1 MKRFVFFSHERNEH
15 PTRHAKPLLE
25 PDSLAERR
33 GSSGKNMN
41 TSQDHILVVDDDPEI
56 RHLLKTYLEK
66 NGYQVSTAAEG
77 GSMWMA
83 LERNHI
89 DLIVLDLML
98 PGVDGMELCRTLRTR
113 SKIPVIMLTAR
124 GDEMDRI
131 LGLEMGADD
140 YLAKPFSARE
150 LLARIKVILRRV
162 RDLPIDPLAD
172 APEKLDFSGWTLDT
186 RNQHLRSPDDVV
198 VPLSSAEYRLL
209 QVLLTHPNRTLT
221 RDQLLDLTQG
231 RESGPFDRSIDVL
244 IGRLRRHLGDD
255 AKQPELIKTVRGRG
269 YLLASKVTPTL

>member
-1 MKRFVFFSHERNEH
+1 
-15 PTRHAKPLLE
+15 
-25 PDSLAERR
+25 
-33 GSSGKNMN
+33 MN
-41 TSQDHILVVDDDPEI
+41 TPQDHILVVDDDPEI

-66 NGYQVSTAAEG
+66 NGYRVATAAEG
-77 GSMWMA
+77 GGMWQA
-83 LERNHI
+83 LEHSHI

-98 PGVDGMELCRTLRTR
+98 PGTDGMELCRNLRVR

-140 YLAKPFSARE
+140 YLPKPFSARE

-162 RDLPIDPLAD
+162 RDMPIDPLAD
-172 APEKLDFSGWTLDT
+172 APEKLAFSGWTLDT
-186 RNQHLRSPDDVV
+186 RTQHLHSPDDLV

-209 QVLLTHPNRTLT
+209 HVLLTHPNRALT

-231 RESGPFDRSIDVL
+231 RESGPYDRSIDVL
-244 IGRLRRHLGDD
+244 VGRLRKHLRDD
-255 AKQPELIKTVRGRG
+255 AKQPTLIKTVRGRG
-269 YLLASKVTPTL
+269 YLLASKVTSTL